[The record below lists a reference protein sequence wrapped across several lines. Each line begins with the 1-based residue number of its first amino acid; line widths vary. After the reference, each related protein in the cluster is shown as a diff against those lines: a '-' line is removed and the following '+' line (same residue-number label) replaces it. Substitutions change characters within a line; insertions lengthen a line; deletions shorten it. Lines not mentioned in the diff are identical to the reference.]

1 MLESLNFCFQFSFP
15 FLERSLSRFSSAIC
29 QHLRTPRGSGE
40 WLRWGG
46 GHAVSRGPGVP
57 PASRRGLPASPIA
70 ICPSLPP
77 QAARFPFIGGERG
90 STWGRQK
97 SGKKGSTC
105 GGKRRG
111 SQLGT
116 RGGHGSAVPSLP
128 ILAPPAPLLPTRPWE
143 STGKK
148 PARQKEG
155 PAL

>member
-46 GHAVSRGPGVP
+46 GHAVSRGPGVT
-57 PASRRGLPASPIA
+57 PASRRGLPASPVA

-77 QAARFPFIGGERG
+77 QAARFPSIGGKEGAPGADKNLEKREVHVEERG
-90 STWGRQK
+90 EVHSLEQEGDMGQR
-97 SGKKGSTC
+97 
-105 GGKRRG
+105 
-111 SQLGT
+111 
-116 RGGHGSAVPSLP
+116 SLP

-143 STGKK
+143 SAGKK

-155 PAL
+155 LAL